1 MMNKN
6 NLCLRIVPLL
16 MWLAWLPCASWA
28 QDNTVSGSVVDGFSG
43 EALIGVN
50 VIVENTTVGTVSD
63 IDGNFKLTVSDL
75 PTTLV
80 FSFVGYSPLKVSAD
94 GSEDLYIEMTEDAL
108 DLDEVVVT
116 GLASSVKRSNLA
128 NAVST
133 VDAEELTGITSQSTL
148 DGAIYGKLTGVNVV
162 ATSGAPGGGIAMRL
176 RGISSITGNNQPL
189 YIVDGVYISNA
200 EIPSGLRGASG
211 ANAENEENASNRLA
225 DLDPNDIESI
235 EVLKG
240 ASAAAIYG
248 TRANAGVVIIST
260 KRGTQGKTSISF
272 SQDIGV
278 NTVQKLVG
286 RRSYTADQVQAAFD
300 EEGETT
306 ERELFE
312 QTIAREGGLYD
323 YEEEIYGN
331 NGLIWQSRLSLSGG
345 NEKTQ
350 FYLGGSIRDEEG
362 IVENTGFERRSIRL
376 NLDHKITDNITVRS
390 SSNFVNSEA
399 ARSFT
404 GNENEGGLSYGYTL
418 AFTRDWVDLYPDE
431 FGNYPSNPNAA
442 GNPLLVRDLAR
453 NDETNNRFIQGLG
466 LDINVFN
473 NDRMDLQLKFNGGID
488 FLANQTDVYVP
499 EFQQGQ
505 RNSGNN
511 GFIALGKNEVF
522 NINYQA
528 FAVWN
533 NYVGASKEISLS
545 TQLGVSYL
553 NFDTDL
559 VQTQT
564 TQLIPGQTNA
574 SQGGSQEVTQQIETV
589 TEFGYV
595 LQQEFNWDDK
605 VILNGGV
612 RLDKSSLNG
621 DPNKLFTFPRVSAA
635 INIANF
641 DFFTNDLFNLVKVRA
656 AYGEAGSSAD
666 FGSLFT
672 IFDRVNI
679 EGDAGISIDNELG
692 TPDLVPETSQEFE
705 TGVDLSLLDNRL
717 GFTATFY
724 SRSVINLLY
733 PLQIPASSGFTT
745 RFVNDIDLRNRGV
758 ELSLTARP
766 VEIPN
771 FSWESTTNYWFN
783 RSEITRLDV
792 PEGAIPGT
800 GFGTG
805 LGTFYLRE
813 GESITQFYGDG
824 PEGTVVGI
832 QGADA
837 QPDFE
842 ISFLNRFNIFKR
854 FDLMTLLHLKQGG
867 SNLNLTRLLTDIGGN
882 TPRDIPSPEDGFYIE
897 DASYFRVREIAL
909 YYSLPQPAFFGE
921 AVSTWKIGVSARNPI
936 TITDYSSYDPEVST
950 FGGQG
955 LSSGV
960 EVAPFPSSR
969 QFFAHFMINF

>member
-1 MMNKN
+1 MSKN
-6 NLCLRIVPLL
+6 ATSYLKRLLFLWLIVLL
-16 MWLAWLPCASWA
+16 PIVGLA
-28 QDNTVSGSVVDGFSG
+28 QNNIVSGSVVDGFSG
-43 EALIGVN
+43 DALAGVN
-50 VIVENTTVGTVSD
+50 VVVKNTTIGTVAD
-63 IDGNFKLTVSDL
+63 IDGQFRLSVPDL
-75 PTTLV
+75 PATLV
-80 FSFVGYSPLKVSAD
+80 FSFIGYTPLEVTTD
-94 GSEDLYIEMTEDAL
+94 GTQELYVEMTEDAL

-133 VDAEELTGITSQSTL
+133 VDAEELTGITAQPTL
-148 DGAIYGKLTGVNVV
+148 DGALYGKLTGVNVV
-162 ATSGAPGGGIAMRL
+162 STSGAPGGGIALRL

-189 YIVDGVYISNA
+189 YIIDGVYISNA
-200 EIPSGLRGASG
+200 EIPSGLRAASG
-211 ANAENEENASNRLA
+211 ANAANEENASNRLA

-248 TRANAGVVIIST
+248 TRANAGVVIINT
-260 KRGTQGKTSISF
+260 KRGRQGRTSINF
-272 SQDIGV
+272 AQDVGI

-286 RRSYTADQVQAAFD
+286 RRSYNGGQVLEAFQ
-300 EEGETT
+300 EAGL
-306 ERELFE
+306 ELYL
-312 QTIAREGGLYD
+312 QTIAERGELYD
-323 YEEEIYGN
+323 YEEEIFGN
-331 NGLIWQSRLSLSGG
+331 EGLIWQTRLGISGG

-376 NLDHKITDNITVRS
+376 NLDHRISDFITVHS
-390 SSNFVNSEA
+390 SSNFVNSQA

-418 AFTRDWVDLYPDE
+418 AFTRDWVNLYPDE

-466 LDINVFN
+466 LDINVFSN
-473 NDRMDLQLKFNGGID
+473 RNMDLQLKLNGGLD

-505 RNSGNN
+505 QASGSN

-528 FAVWN
+528 FAIWN
-533 NYVGASKEISLS
+533 NYVGANNSISLS
-545 TQLGVSYL
+545 TQVGITYL

-559 VQTQT
+559 VQTNT

-574 SQGGSQEVTQQIETV
+574 EQGGAQEVLQQIETV
-589 TEFGYV
+589 EEFGYV

-605 VILNGGV
+605 VILNGGI

-621 DPNKLFTFPRVSAA
+621 DPNKLFPFPRASVA

-641 DFFTNDLFNLVKVRA
+641 DFLNGSLFSLVKPRF
-656 AYGEAGSSAD
+656 AYGEAGSSAE

-672 IFDRVNI
+672 IFNRVNI
-679 EGDAGISIDNELG
+679 DGQVGISIDSELG
-692 TPDLVPETSQEFE
+692 TPDLIPETSRELE
-705 TGVDLSLLDNRL
+705 TGIDLAILDNRL
-717 GFTATFY
+717 GLTATFY
-724 SRSVINLLY
+724 SRSIQNLLY

-745 RFVNDIDLRNRGV
+745 RFVNDIDLRNQGI

-766 VEIPN
+766 VETAN

-783 RSEITRLDV
+783 RSTITRLDV
-792 PEGAIPGT
+792 PEGAIGGT
-800 GFGTG
+800 GFGLG
-805 LGTFYLRE
+805 LGSFYLRE
-813 GESITQFYGDG
+813 GESITQFYGNDA
-824 PEGTVVGI
+824 EGNPTAVGE
-832 QGADA
+832 A

-842 ISFLNRFNIFKR
+842 VSFLNRFNILKR
-854 FDLMTLLHLKQGG
+854 FDLMTLLHLKVGG
-867 SNLNLTRLLTDIGGN
+867 DNLNLTRLLTDIGRT
-882 TPRDIPSPEDGFYIE
+882 TPRNIPPLPEGGFYIE
-897 DASYFRVREIAL
+897 DASYFRIREIAL

-936 TITDYSSYDPEVST
+936 TITDYTSYDPEVST

-969 QFFAHFMINF
+969 QFYAHFMINF

>member
-1 MMNKN
+1 MNKSILN
-6 NLCLRIVPLL
+6 FSGLL
-16 MWLAWLPCASWA
+16 LGGFLLFSYAGLAQS
-28 QDNTVSGSVVDGFSG
+28 NTVQGSIVDGYTG
-43 EALIGVN
+43 DALAGVN
-50 VIVENTTVGTVSD
+50 VIVKGSTTGTVSD
-63 IDGNFKLTVSDL
+63 LDGQFRLTVAEL

-80 FSFVGYSPLKVSAD
+80 FSFIGYTAIERTAD
-94 GSEDLYIEMTEDAL
+94 GSESLYVEMTEDAL

-133 VDAEELTGITSQSTL
+133 IDAEELTGITSQPTL
-148 DGAIYGKLTGVNVV
+148 DGALYGKLTGVNVV
-162 ATSGAPGGGIAMRL
+162 STSGAPGGGLALRL

-189 YIVDGVYISNA
+189 YIIDGVYISNA
-200 EIPSGLRGASG
+200 EIPSGLRAASG
-211 ANAENEENASNRLA
+211 ANAANEENASNRLA

-248 TRANAGVVIIST
+248 NRANAGVVIITT
-260 KRGTQGKTSISF
+260 KRGQEGRTSVNF
-272 SQDIGV
+272 AQDVGI
-278 NTVQKLVG
+278 NTIQKFVG
-286 RRSYTADQVQAAFD
+286 RRSYNAAQVEEAFGEAAL
-300 EEGETT
+300 EPYNE
-306 ERELFE
+306 
-312 QTIAREGGLYD
+312 TIAREGGLYD

-331 NGLIWQSRLSLSGG
+331 DGLIWQSRIGISGG
-345 NEKTQ
+345 SDKTQ
-350 FYLGGSIRDEEG
+350 FFIGGSIRDEEG

-376 NLDHKITDNITVRS
+376 NLDHQITDNITIRS

-466 LDINVFN
+466 LDINLFST
-473 NDRMDLQLKFNGGID
+473 DKMDLQLRFNGGID

-499 EFQQGQ
+499 EFQQAQ
-505 RNSGNN
+505 RASGSN
-511 GFIALGKNEVF
+511 GFIALGKNEIF
-522 NINYQA
+522 NVNYQA

-533 NYVGASKEISLS
+533 NYLGADKNITLS
-545 TQLGVSYL
+545 TQAGISYL

-559 VQTQT
+559 VQTRT
-564 TQLIPGQTNA
+564 SQLIPGQTNA
-574 SQGGSQEVTQQIETV
+574 SQGGSQEVLQTIETV
-589 TEFGYV
+589 EEFGYI
-595 LQQEFNWDDK
+595 LQQEFNWEDK

-621 DPNKLFTFPRVSAA
+621 DPNELFAFPRASVAV
-635 INIANF
+635 NVANF
-641 DFFTNDLFNLVKVRA
+641 DFFNSNLFSLVKPRF

-672 IFDRVNI
+672 IFNRVNI
-679 EGDAGISIDNELG
+679 EGSAGISIDSELG
-692 TPDLVPETSQEFE
+692 TPNLTPETSRELE
-705 TGVDLSLLDNRL
+705 TGIDLALLNNRL
-717 GFTATFY
+717 GFTATY
-724 SRSVINLLY
+724 YNRSVQNLLF

-745 RFVNDIDLRNRGV
+745 RFVNDIDLANRGL

-766 VEIPN
+766 VETSN

-792 PEGAIPGT
+792 PEGAIDDT
-800 GFGTG
+800 GFGLG
-805 LGTFYLRE
+805 LGSFYLRE
-813 GESITQFYGDG
+813 GEPITQFYGNGESG
-824 PEGTVVGI
+824 PQAIG
-832 QGADA
+832 DA

-842 ISFLNRFNIFKR
+842 ISFLNRFNILKR
-854 FDLMTLLHLKQGG
+854 FDLMTLLHVKQGG
-867 SNLNLTRLLTDIGGN
+867 NNLNLTRLLTDIGGT
-882 TPRDIPSPEDGFYIE
+882 TPRDIPPPGEGEFYVE

-909 YYSLPQPAFFGE
+909 YYSLPQPVFFGG

-936 TITDYSSYDPEVST
+936 TITNYSSYDPEVST

-969 QFFAHFMINF
+969 QFYAHFMINF

>member
-1 MMNKN
+1 MNVKFTFCYKSAW
-6 NLCLRIVPLL
+6 LLLWLPLL
-16 MWLAWLPCASWA
+16 PYLSAA
-28 QDNTVSGSVVDGFSG
+28 QDNQVSGSVVDGFSG
-43 EALIGVN
+43 DALVGVN
-50 VIVENTTVGTVSD
+50 VIVKNTTIGTVTD
-63 IDGNFKLTVSDL
+63 VDGQFRLTVPEL

-80 FSFVGYSPLKVSAD
+80 FSFIGYTPIELTAD
-94 GSEDLYIEMTEDAL
+94 GTEELYIEMTEDAL

-128 NAVST
+128 NAIST
-133 VDAEELTGITSQSTL
+133 VDAEELTGITSQPTL
-148 DGAIYGKLTGVNVV
+148 DGALYGKLTGVNVV
-162 ATSGAPGGGIAMRL
+162 STSGAPGGGLALRL

-189 YIVDGVYISNA
+189 YIIDGVYISNA
-200 EIPSGLRGASG
+200 EIPSGLRAASG
-211 ANAENEENASNRLA
+211 ANRASEENASNRLA

-248 TRANAGVVIIST
+248 TRANAGVVIINT
-260 KRGTQGKTSISF
+260 KRGREGRTSVSF
-272 SQDIGV
+272 AQDVGV
-278 NTVQKLVG
+278 NTIQKFVG

-306 ERELFE
+306 QRELFE
-312 QTIAREGGLYD
+312 ETIAREGGLYD

-331 NGLIWQSRLSLSGG
+331 EGLIWQSRISISGG
-345 NEKTQ
+345 SEKTK
-350 FYLGGSIRDEEG
+350 FFIGGSIRDEEG

-376 NLDHKITDNITVRS
+376 NLDHQITDNITVRS

-418 AFTRDWVDLYPDE
+418 AFTRDWVNLYPDE

-466 LDINVFN
+466 LDVNLLT
-473 NDRMDLQLKFNGGID
+473 NDRMDLQLRLNGGID

-505 RNSGNN
+505 RASGNN

-533 NYVGASKEISLS
+533 NYLGANNSITLS
-545 TQLGVSYL
+545 TQAGVTYL

-574 SQGGSQEVTQQIETV
+574 EQGGAQEVLQTIETV
-589 TEFGYV
+589 EEFGYV

-605 VILNGGV
+605 VILNGGI

-621 DPNKLFTFPRVSAA
+621 DPNELFAFPRASVAV
-635 INIANF
+635 NLANF
-641 DFFTNDLFNLVKVRA
+641 DFFNSELFNLVKPRF
-656 AYGEAGSSAD
+656 AYGEAGSSAE

-672 IFDRVNI
+672 IFNRVNI
-679 EGDAGISIDNELG
+679 AGNAGISISNELG
-692 TPDLVPETSQEFE
+692 TPDLVPETSRELE
-705 TGVDLSLLDNRL
+705 TGIDLAILDNRL
-717 GFTATFY
+717 GLTATFY
-724 SRSVINLLY
+724 NRSVENLLY

-758 ELSLTARP
+758 ELALTARP
-766 VEIPN
+766 IETPN

-792 PEGAIPGT
+792 PEGTIDNT
-800 GFGTG
+800 GFGLG
-805 LGTFYLRE
+805 LGSFYLRE
-813 GESITQFYGDG
+813 GESITQFYGNNAEG
-824 PEGTVVGI
+824 NPEGVG
-832 QGADA
+832 DA

-842 ISFLNRFNIFKR
+842 MSFLNRFNILKR

-867 SNLNLTRLLTDIGGN
+867 DNLNLTRLLTDIGGT
-882 TPRDIPSPEDGFYIE
+882 TPRDIPPPGDGEFYIE
-897 DASYFRVREIAL
+897 DASYFRIREIAL
-909 YYSLPQPAFFGE
+909 YYSLPQPDFFGD
-921 AVSTWKIGVSARNPI
+921 AVSTWKIGVSARNPL

-969 QFFAHFMINF
+969 QFYAHFLINF